1 MVAPR
6 RAPLPPA
13 PPSPCRAP
21 LKCGSPAPG
30 VKSAASR
37 LPRSAA
43 SRLPRPLC
51 GLHFSR
57 GAGGAGGGLPA
68 RRSLRPC
75 RPARRGRRHRPPPG
89 SLRCGPTQPLR
100 LRLQGEKTCRN
111 ACRNAEMHNPSRRF
125 RRFGGGSAFL
135 GGGQAPASS
144 AVQKENIC
152 SHQPGVKGVIP
163 IETELKKIHI
173 TTQAEYWNLCV
184 EYLSAEQYAG
194 RFGCHLATAYRHFAS
209 VPDSCKA
216 LVINDVTGSQYTV
229 IPKATAKTVY
239 ETQQPPGNPQ
249 LTTQHQREA
258 AQARWHGRQGRST

>member
-30 VKSAASR
+30 VN
-37 LPRSAA
+37 
-43 SRLPRPLC
+43 PLC
-51 GLHFSR
+51 GLDFSR

-89 SLRCGPTQPLR
+89 SLRCGPTQPLP
-100 LRLQGEKTCRN
+100 LRLQGEKT
-111 ACRNAEMHNPSRRF
+111 CRNAEMHNPSRRF

-152 SHQPGVKGVIP
+152 SHQPGVKGGDNHRNRTQKNTHHHTGRILEPMHGVSFCRAVRGPFRMPSCDSIP
-163 IETELKKIHI
+163 ALRI
-173 TTQAEYWNLCV
+173 C
-184 EYLSAEQYAG
+184 AG
-194 RFGCHLATAYRHFAS
+194 
-209 VPDSCKA
+209 
-216 LVINDVTGSQYTV
+216 
-229 IPKATAKTVY
+229 
-239 ETQQPPGNPQ
+239 
-249 LTTQHQREA
+249 
-258 AQARWHGRQGRST
+258 

>member
-1 MVAPR
+1 
-6 RAPLPPA
+6 
-13 PPSPCRAP
+13 
-21 LKCGSPAPG
+21 
-30 VKSAASR
+30 
-37 LPRSAA
+37 
-43 SRLPRPLC
+43 
-51 GLHFSR
+51 
-57 GAGGAGGGLPA
+57 
-68 RRSLRPC
+68 
-75 RPARRGRRHRPPPG
+75 
-89 SLRCGPTQPLR
+89 
-100 LRLQGEKTCRN
+100 
-111 ACRNAEMHNPSRRF
+111 MHNPGRRI

-144 AVQKENIC
+144 AVQKRTYVPIN
-152 SHQPGVKGVIP
+152 QGLKGVST

-173 TTQAEYWNLCV
+173 TTQAEYWNLCI

-229 IPKATAKTVY
+229 ISKATAKTVF

-249 LTTQHQREA
+249 LTTQHQRQA

>member
-1 MVAPR
+1 MGVSLRGGRSGPAALRGAVAGTAR
-6 RAPLPPA
+6 RPA
-13 PPSPCRAP
+13 RYVVGPPSHSASGCRAKKGEASEMHAEMQ
-21 LKCGSPAPG
+21 KCTTPAG
-30 VKSAASR
+30 GSAASAAV
-37 LPRSAA
+37 PPSSA
-43 SRLPRPLC
+43 
-51 GLHFSR
+51 GDK
-57 GAGGAGGGLPA
+57 
-68 RRSLRPC
+68 
-75 RPARRGRRHRPPPG
+75 PPP
-89 SLRCGPTQPLR
+89 RQPYKKR
-100 LRLQGEKTCRN
+100 TFVPINQG
-111 ACRNAEMHNPSRRF
+111 
-125 RRFGGGSAFL
+125 L
-135 GGGQAPASS
+135 
-144 AVQKENIC
+144 
-152 SHQPGVKGVIP
+152 KGVTT

-173 TTQAEYWNLCV
+173 TTQAEYWNLCM